1 MTQFLAAACL
11 LAIVP
16 VLAIFVMLRR
26 WILAALMAG
35 AVKE

>member
-16 VLAIFVMLRR
+16 VLAIFVMLQC